1 MAGIYIH
8 IPFCRKKCIYCDFYS
23 VVSSHVDYSSYVDYL
38 VREYH
43 QRKTELGDETIKTIY
58 IGGGTPSLLSL
69 DLIQRL
75 KNGLDCFSNV
85 EEFTIEVNPDDV
97 TTEYAEG
104 LRKIGV
110 NRVSM
115 GVQSFIDEEL
125 ELINRRHTA
134 QKAIDSY
141 NILKNAGFENMS
153 LDLIFGI
160 PKQTL
165 ESWKYSVEKAIEL
178 NPTHISAYSLMYEE
192 GTRLTLMRNKGLV
205 EECEDEVSVA
215 MYDYLVPEL
224 KKAGYD
230 HYEIS
235 NFAKPDRYSRHN
247 ASYWDFTPY
256 LGLGASAHSFDGKI
270 RRYNPSN
277 WKNYEVLVNEQG
289 FAYKEE
295 HENTDELYNEWV
307 MTMLR
312 TKWGINMHALKER
325 FGQKYFDWAN
335 KIIKPYIADG
345 SVVKVEDTIHLTE
358 KGVMVSDMIY
368 RDLFIV

>member
-23 VVSSHVDYSSYVDYL
+23 VGGNHIDFSAYIDCL
-38 VREYH
+38 VKEYH
-43 QRKTELGDETIKTIY
+43 QRKAELEDEFIKTIY
-58 IGGGTPSLLSL
+58 IGGGTPSLLPL
-69 DLIQRL
+69 EQIQRL
-75 KNGLDCFSNV
+75 KDELNCFQNV
-85 EEFTIEVNPDDV
+85 EEFTVEVNPDDV
-97 TTEYAEG
+97 TMEYAQG
-104 LRKIGV
+104 LRMIGV
-110 NRVSM
+110 NRASM
-115 GVQSFIDEEL
+115 GVQSFVDEEL
-125 ELINRRHTA
+125 KLINRRHNA

-141 NILKNAGFENMS
+141 NILKDAGFENMS

-160 PKQTL
+160 PQQTL
-165 ESWKYSVEKAIEL
+165 DSWKYSVGKAIEL
-178 NPTHISAYSLMYEE
+178 NPAHISAYSLMYEE
-192 GTRLTLMRNKGLV
+192 GTRLTVMRDKGLIS
-205 EECEDEVSVA
+205 ECDDDVSVA
-215 MYDYLVPEL
+215 MYNHLVSEL

-235 NFAKPDRYSRHN
+235 NFAKTDKYSRHN

-277 WKNYEVLVNEQG
+277 WKKYEALVNEQG
-289 FAYKEE
+289 YAYEEE
-295 HENTDELYNEWV
+295 HENLDELYNEWV

-312 TKWGINMHALKER
+312 TKWGIDKSVLKEK
-325 FGQKYFDWAN
+325 FGVKYYDWAN
-335 KIIKPYIADG
+335 KIIVPYLKDG
-345 SVVKVEDTIHLTE
+345 SVIQKGNSIHLTE